1 MASSYPLN
9 PKQFQAVLA
18 LPGPDRYRHFV
29 GRVAD
34 WQFVWGLKD
43 KNGWASAA
51 DDDGNSA
58 FPFWPH
64 PDYAAACATDNWAG
78 NSPDSIEVHE
88 FLERWLPGM
97 AKDGVAVAVFPTPT
111 MRGTVVPAIQLQ
123 QAIQDELSRIE

>member
-1 MASSYPLN
+1 MPDPYPLN
-9 PKQFQAVLA
+9 QKQFQAVSA
-18 LPGPDRYRHFV
+18 LTGPDRYQHFV

-34 WQFVWGLKD
+34 WQLVWSLKD
-43 KNGWASAA
+43 ENGWVSAS
-51 DDDGNSA
+51 DDLGNLT

-64 PDYAAACATDNWAG
+64 PDYAAACATGNWGG
-78 NSPDSIEVHE
+78 NAPGSIEVHE

-111 MRGTVVPAIQLQ
+111 MRGTVVPALQLQ